1 MIVDCHVH
9 VKGGD
14 IYRREF
20 RPAEI
25 LRAMDEA
32 GVDRS
37 VIFSICLPS
46 RASNDL
52 TRDCYEACPERFIP
66 FAHVVP
72 GEGNGALEELRRAV
86 EGWGWRGLKVHR
98 GEMDEAD
105 LGLLL
110 PLGEK
115 CVEYGIPMLIDV
127 GGAYELS
134 CGLASSLPE
143 LKLIIAHLGAPQ
155 DEKGVDKHL
164 VWAQEFPNL
173 HLDLSYCHVP
183 WKIPE
188 AFQRVPIEKFVWGSD
203 GPLIHPAI
211 ELKKVE
217 VCDLPAEHFDL
228 VTGGNLLR
236 LLGPER

>member
-1 MIVDCHVH
+1 MIIDCHVH

-14 IYRREF
+14 TYRREF

-25 LRAMDEA
+25 LRVMDEA
-32 GVDRS
+32 RVDQS

-52 TRDCYEACPERFIP
+52 TRDCYEACPERLIP

-72 GEGNGALEELRRAV
+72 TEGRGALEELERV
-86 EGWGWRGLKVHR
+86 VGGWGWRGLKLHR
-98 GEMDEAD
+98 GEMEEPD
-105 LGLLL
+105 LDLLL

-115 CVEYGIPMLIDV
+115 CVEYGIPLLIDV
-127 GGAYELS
+127 GGAYHLS
-134 CGLASSLPE
+134 SGLASSLPD
-143 LKLIIAHLGAPQ
+143 LKLIVAHLGAPQ
-155 DEKGVDKHL
+155 DERAVDKHL
-164 VWAQEFPNL
+164 VWAQEFPNM
-173 HLDLSYCHVP
+173 HLDISYCHVP
-183 WKIPE
+183 WKIAE
-188 AFQRVPIEKFVWGSD
+188 AFERVPIEKFVWGSD
-203 GPLIHPAI
+203 GPIIHPAI

-217 VCDLPAEHFDL
+217 VCNLPPEDFAK